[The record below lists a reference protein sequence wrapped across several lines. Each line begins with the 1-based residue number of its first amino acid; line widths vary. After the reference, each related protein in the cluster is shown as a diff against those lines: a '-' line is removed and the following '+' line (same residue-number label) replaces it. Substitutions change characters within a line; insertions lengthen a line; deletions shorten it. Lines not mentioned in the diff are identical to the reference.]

1 MSGGDERIRGRA
13 AGRDGG
19 RGTSCPAAR
28 RPGSPS
34 ANDTDLINRFDI
46 ALQGAKATVV
56 SFGARLASASRDCAA
71 VARSLTARASSA
83 RDAQAAHLA
92 AEAKPP
98 R

>member
-1 MSGGDERIRGRA
+1 MVTNDYGDERLGATVEGAHRA
-13 AGRDGG
+13 PQLDGRD
-19 RGTSCPAAR
+19 RLLASNA
-28 RPGSPS
+28 
-34 ANDTDLINRFDI
+34 DLINRFDI

-56 SFGARLASASRDCAA
+56 SFGARGLGI
-71 VARSLTARASSA
+71 ARLRRRRGIADSPRILA